1 MTGWGTDAWGGSAW
15 GGGSSGAAG
24 EPPLEPAPYEFEL
37 EVLGPVDLTDP
48 AGLQNVLPAPYEF
61 ELEILGPVA
70 VPDPALLQDVYP
82 APVEFLL
89 EILGPLADMDPP
101 PVGTRFQAL
110 TVPGVA
116 NIESGSVS
124 PAENDKGTGSFTAP
138 SVPGEGTEVVISV
151 GGETALAGVV
161 VNAEAGK
168 VTTAEYGVVHTAS
181 VEGHLREWEKV
192 VVLPDF
198 GGGVTGGVSRLGA
211 PVVKTRFFDWTMNGG
226 VTEEI
231 DYGTARTFG
240 RDVMAAA
247 LDPNPRNRID
257 LPDNW
262 PDEFSE
268 WMHATKP
275 GLAPTGWCNFRART
289 GSASGP
295 VSFWM
300 ANYDYGECWVDGRLI
315 ITCDSAGQAKDVTEN
330 LKAGYH
336 LITIRSHNGGGRAG
350 TLFTAMPVLDGRYGE
365 PILRSS
371 GGWLS
376 SGYERNPAPLTVGGV
391 LVRLLRE
398 AKARDCLT
406 EWTLNFDKDRDSNG
420 HPWPTQTES
429 LTADVGM
436 TYREVLD
443 RYAETLLDFYPSGRV
458 LSAVVKDT
466 GRPGSFPAPWTQGV
480 NLESA
485 GTQRSLW

>member
-1 MTGWGTDAWGGSAW
+1 MATWASRPWASDSW
-15 GGGSSGAAG
+15 SGAD
-24 EPPLEPAPYEFEL
+24 PVPLEPAGYEFDL
-37 EVLGPVDLTDP
+37 EIAGPVDLSDP
-48 AGLQNVLPAPYEF
+48 FGYQDVNPAPYEF

-70 VPDPALLQDVYP
+70 APPPEILQDVLP
-82 APVEFLL
+82 APVEFVL
-89 EILGPLADMDPP
+89 EILGPLANMDPP
-101 PVGTRFQAL
+101 EPGTRFQPL

-116 NIESGSVS
+116 NVTGGSVT

-138 SVPGEGTEVVISV
+138 TVPGEGTDVTILV
-151 GGETALAGVV
+151 GGELALAGTV
-161 VNAEAGK
+161 VNAETNK
-168 VTTAEYGVVHTAS
+168 VTSEEYGVTHTAS

-192 VVLPDF
+192 LVLPDF
-198 GGGVTGGVSRLGA
+198 GGGVTGNVSRLGA

-226 VTEEI
+226 VNEEE
-231 DYGTARTFG
+231 DYGTGRTFG

-247 LDPNPRNRID
+247 LDPDPRNRID

-289 GSASGP
+289 GSAGGP
-295 VSFWM
+295 ISFWF
-300 ANYDYGECWVDGRLI
+300 ANYDYGECWVDGKLL
-315 ITCDSAGQAKDVTEN
+315 ITCDSAGQAKDVTEE
-330 LKAGYH
+330 LKPGFH

-350 TLFTAMPVLDGRYGE
+350 SLFTAMPVLDGRYGE
-365 PILRSS
+365 SILRSS

-376 SGYERNPAPLTVGGV
+376 SGYERNPAPLTVGGA

-398 AKARDCLT
+398 AKARGCLT
-406 EWTLNFDKDRDSNG
+406 GWTLNFDADRDSNG
-420 HPWPTQTES
+420 RAWPTQTES

-436 TYREVLD
+436 TMREVLD

-458 LSAVVKDT
+458 LSATVKDA
-466 GRPGSFPAPWTQGV
+466 GRPGNVAAPWTQGV

>member
-1 MTGWGTDAWGGSAW
+1 MATWASRPWSSDSW
-15 GGGSSGAAG
+15 SGAD
-24 EPPLEPAPYEFEL
+24 PTPLEPAGYEFDL
-37 EVLGPVDLTDP
+37 EILGPVDLVDPVGLQDVVP
-48 AGLQNVLPAPYEF
+48 AGYEF

-82 APVEFLL
+82 APVEFVL
-89 EILGPLADMDPP
+89 EILGPLPDMDPP
-101 PVGTRFQAL
+101 PVGLRFAAL
-110 TVPGVA
+110 TVSGVA
-116 NIESGSVS
+116 NVESGSVS

-138 SVPGEGTEVVISV
+138 VVPGEGTEVVIAV
-151 GGETALAGVV
+151 GGSNVLEGVV
-161 VNAEAGK
+161 VNAEVNK
-168 VTTAEYGVVHTAS
+168 VTTAEYGVTHTAT
-181 VEGHLREWEKV
+181 VEGHLREWEHV

-198 GGGVTGGVSRLGA
+198 GGGVTGGVTRLGA

-226 VTEEI
+226 VNEEE

-247 LDPNPRNRID
+247 LDPNPNNRID

-289 GSASGP
+289 GSAEGP

-300 ANYDYGECWVDGRLI
+300 ANYDYGECWVDGKLL

-330 LKAGYH
+330 LKAGFH
-336 LITIRSHNGGGRAG
+336 LVTIRSHNGGGRAG
-350 TLFTAMPVLDGRYGE
+350 SLFTAMPVLGGRYGE

-376 SGYERNPAPLTVGGV
+376 SGYNRNPAPLTVGGV

-398 AKARDCLT
+398 AQHESRGCLT
-406 EWTLNFDKDRDSNG
+406 NWSLNFDADRDSNG

-429 LTADVGM
+429 LSLDVGM
-436 TYREVLD
+436 TYREALD
-443 RYAETLLDFYPSGRV
+443 RFAETLLDFYPSGRT

-466 GRPGSFPAPWTQGV
+466 GRPGNLNPAPWTQGV